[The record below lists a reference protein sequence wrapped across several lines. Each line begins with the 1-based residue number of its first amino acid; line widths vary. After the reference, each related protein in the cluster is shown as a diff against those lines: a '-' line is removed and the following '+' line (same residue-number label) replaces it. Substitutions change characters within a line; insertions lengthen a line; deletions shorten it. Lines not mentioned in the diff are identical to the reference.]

1 MPENCKENQRDCP
14 YLPRIE
20 ALEKDN
26 QHNKDAHKEFYS
38 KLESSH
44 TTVALIEERVNQ
56 IKEDTEEIKENM
68 QELKSKPAKMW
79 ENIVEKAV
87 WAVCAA
93 VIAFLLG
100 RVGL

>member
-1 MPENCKENQRDCP
+1 MHENCAENTRDCP
-14 YLPRIE
+14 LLPRIE

-26 QHNKDAHKEFYS
+26 EHNKDAHKEFYNR
-38 KLESSH
+38 LERHH
-44 TTVALIEERVNQ
+44 TNMALIEERMTQ
-56 IKEDTEEIKENM
+56 IKGDTEEIKETV
-68 QELKSKPAKMW
+68 QELKEKPGKRW
-79 ENIVEKAV
+79 ESVVEKAV